1 MFDLRQ
7 PHCTQLVWSHR
18 CDPEY
23 CYPLR
28 VSCFFE
34 PMQVEQSRWNTPTK
48 IQSHIWINCRNIE
61 DTLSDKCDTSRR
73 GNLEDSRQ
81 RASSS
86 AGGGTDA
93 EATQKQTKR
102 KRERYFCKFISSK
115 RFLPSDAQNF
125 PANRNLIVFLPAC

>member
-93 EATQKQTKR
+93 EATQKQT
-102 KRERYFCKFISSK
+102 EETGAIFLQIYFIKAFSAI
-115 RFLPSDAQNF
+115 
-125 PANRNLIVFLPAC
+125 